1 MAFHYTDL
9 MEYLLMQIGLCGPE
23 GRSFF
28 FSCGLFSCTILNFES
43 IHPVTI
49 SGHVASIPRH

>member
-28 FSCGLFSCTILNFES
+28 FF
-43 IHPVTI
+43 PVV
-49 SGHVASIPRH
+49 SFPAPF

>member
-23 GRSFF
+23 GKASSF
-28 FSCGLFSCTILNFES
+28 
-43 IHPVTI
+43 P
-49 SGHVASIPRH
+49 

>member
-28 FSCGLFSCTILNFES
+28 FFFLWSLFLHHFEF
-43 IHPVTI
+43 
-49 SGHVASIPRH
+49 